1 MTKSCLLLVDKPK
14 GISSNSVLSQIKKK
28 LNTKKAGIIGI
39 LDPLATGMLPVVLG
53 EATKLSRFMED
64 SKKNYRV
71 KIKLGVKSNTG
82 DNEGKLVFDRRETP
96 SLTVEDYKKVLEKF
110 HGIYIQK
117 PPMFSSVK
125 IHGKKLYQYARE
137 GVEVERPARKT
148 HIYNILFID
157 VSKNE
162 LVIEVTCSKG
172 TYIRTLVEDIG
183 NLLNIFTL
191 TDDLRRIGVG
201 HFKEDDMIQLRSIES
216 EINFDRG
223 FYDLSEM
230 VSNIPGIEISDN
242 DEALLRQGSQISFD
256 STLDSEE
263 IIIRNSNAK
272 IIGVGYIRNNIV
284 SPKRLLKIV

>member
-14 GISSNSVLSQIKKK
+14 GISSNSVLSQIKEK

-82 DNEGKLVFDRRETP
+82 DNEGKLVFDRRELP

-201 HFKEDDMIQLRSIES
+201 HFKEDDMIQLRSIDS
-216 EINFDRG
+216 ETNFDRG

>member
-82 DNEGKLVFDRRETP
+82 DNEGKLVFDRREIP

-201 HFKEDDMIQLRSIES
+201 HFKEDDMIQLRSIDS
-216 EINFDRG
+216 ETNFDRG

>member
-82 DNEGKLVFDRRETP
+82 DNEGKLVFDRREIP

>member
-39 LDPLATGMLPVVLG
+39 LDPLATGMLPIVLG

-82 DNEGKLVFDRRETP
+82 DNEGKLVFDRRELP

-201 HFKEDDMIQLRSIES
+201 HFKEDDMIQLRSIDS
-216 EINFDRG
+216 ETNFDRG

>member
-39 LDPLATGMLPVVLG
+39 LDPLATGMLPIVLG

-82 DNEGKLVFDRRETP
+82 DNEGKLVFDRREIP

-201 HFKEDDMIQLRSIES
+201 HFKEDDMIQLRSIDS
-216 EINFDRG
+216 ETNFDRG

>member
-39 LDPLATGMLPVVLG
+39 LDPLATGMLPVVIG

-82 DNEGKLVFDRRETP
+82 DNEGKLVFDRRELP

-201 HFKEDDMIQLRSIES
+201 HFKEDDMIQLRSIDS
-216 EINFDRG
+216 ETNFDRG

>member
-82 DNEGKLVFDRRETP
+82 DNEGKLVFDRRELP

-201 HFKEDDMIQLRSIES
+201 HFKEDDMIQLRSIDS
-216 EINFDRG
+216 ETNFDRG

>member
-14 GISSNSVLSQIKKK
+14 GISSNNVLSQIKKK

-82 DNEGKLVFDRRETP
+82 DNEGKLVFDKREIP

-110 HGIYIQK
+110 LGIYIQK

-137 GVEVERPARKT
+137 GVEVDRPARKT
-148 HIYNILFID
+148 YIYNILFID
-157 VSKNE
+157 VSKSE

-201 HFKEDDMIQLRSIES
+201 HFKEDDMIQLRSIDS
-216 EINFDRG
+216 ETNFDKG

-242 DEALLRQGSQISFD
+242 DEALLRQGSQIRFD

-263 IIIRNSNAK
+263 IIIRNSSAK

>member
-1 MTKSCLLLVDKPK
+1 MYQNHFASHPKSSLTA
-14 GISSNSVLSQIKKK
+14 IS
-28 LNTKKAGIIGI
+28 I
-39 LDPLATGMLPVVLG
+39 LIRKNKT
-53 EATKLSRFMED
+53 
-64 SKKNYRV
+64 KKNYRV

-82 DNEGKLVFDRRETP
+82 DNEGKLVFDRRELP

-201 HFKEDDMIQLRSIES
+201 HFKEDDMIQLRSIDS
-216 EINFDRG
+216 ETNFDRG